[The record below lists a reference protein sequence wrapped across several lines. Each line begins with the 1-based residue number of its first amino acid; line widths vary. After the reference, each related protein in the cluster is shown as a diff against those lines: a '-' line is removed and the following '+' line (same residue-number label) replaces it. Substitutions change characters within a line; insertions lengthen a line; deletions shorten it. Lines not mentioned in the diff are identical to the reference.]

1 MKKISLAGL
10 AVLFITCLT
19 INHCLACTTFCLIS
33 KHNILFGRNYDF
45 SVGDGLI
52 FINKRGVAKEATVQ
66 EGPNPVKWVSK
77 FGSVTFNQFGREN
90 PTGGM
95 NEMGMVVEEMWLD
108 ETEYPK
114 ADSRPTIDTQQWIQY
129 LLDTSATTAEAIK
142 NAESVRILSE
152 VKVHYLISDQTGRTA
167 AIEFVK
173 GKMVVHTGQ
182 TLTARALAN
191 DTYEKSIAYKR
202 VKARQ
207 EVSGD
212 GSLNFFVRA
221 ARKAEAFAKQSR
233 SSQEALSYAF
243 AVLNNVSSSIT
254 QWSIVY
260 DITRRR
266 IYFRTSHSPQ
276 IKSIE
281 TKAFDYSCSTAVTM
295 LDIDTKESGDVT
307 GRFVNYARQ
316 ANRDLIERSFAGTD
330 FLASVSGTDR
340 DSIASYPEVFTC
352 TAP

>member
-1 MKKISLAGL
+1 FFVAGKSENYERVSMKKISLAGL

-52 FINKRGVAKEATVQ
+52 FINKRGVAKEATMQ

-142 NAESVRILSE
+142 NAER
-152 VKVHYLISDQTGRTA
+152 
-167 AIEFVK
+167 
-173 GKMVVHTGQ
+173 
-182 TLTARALAN
+182 
-191 DTYEKSIAYKR
+191 
-202 VKARQ
+202 
-207 EVSGD
+207 
-212 GSLNFFVRA
+212 
-221 ARKAEAFAKQSR
+221 
-233 SSQEALSYAF
+233 
-243 AVLNNVSSSIT
+243 
-254 QWSIVY
+254 
-260 DITRRR
+260 
-266 IYFRTSHSPQ
+266 
-276 IKSIE
+276 
-281 TKAFDYSCSTAVTM
+281 
-295 LDIDTKESGDVT
+295 
-307 GRFVNYARQ
+307 
-316 ANRDLIERSFAGTD
+316 
-330 FLASVSGTDR
+330 
-340 DSIASYPEVFTC
+340 
-352 TAP
+352 